1 MSGIMVGRNCARY
14 ENSTSWDPRVR
25 NPHDFPNRD
34 MKAFSIIHPRDHG
47 VRKVLGNFL
56 QGMKLFKANLRNA
69 AFRTWIIITVMIY
82 QNLLFRYL
90 YFIHGCINCVYFLYI
105 TFILPFICMYLF
117 CYCVRMV
124 DIFI

>member
-47 VRKVLGNFL
+47 VRKVLGKFL
-56 QGMKLFKANLRNA
+56 QGKFEERGFQDMDN
-69 AFRTWIIITVMIY
+69 Y
-82 QNLLFRYL
+82 
-90 YFIHGCINCVYFLYI
+90 
-105 TFILPFICMYLF
+105 
-117 CYCVRMV
+117 YCH
-124 DIFI
+124 DISKFVFT